1 MLHNSK
7 NSIIFAEKYFYRMN
21 YKEILSFARTLSRD
35 EQLQLALCLTQA
47 HNSDAKSAVFNSRC
61 KALVN
66 KHEKCPHCS
75 GVHYYRYGKFKETQ
89 RFKCKICGK
98 TFCEYTGT
106 WLQGIHKKELVEDY
120 LALMVEHTSLDK
132 TSKKLKIN
140 KKTAFDWRHKI
151 LSSFEQD
158 TGDEFEGIVESD
170 ETFFEHSEK
179 GNKHLNRPA
188 RKRGTQGKSR
198 GIGQNKA
205 AVIVSKDRKKS
216 LKMTLS
222 TMGRITKSDIVES
235 FQTPL
240 NSGTILC
247 SDGHVSYKG
256 YSKDHNL
263 KHIVLRSDL
272 KQFVKKGGFHIQH
285 INEMHNRLKKWI
297 DGTFWGVSTKYLQNY
312 LNWFYLRE
320 KLKFE
325 SITVDKVV
333 SLSLLN
339 THALKQYRYN
349 NFAYDML
356 LATAN

>member
-1 MLHNSK
+1 
-7 NSIIFAEKYFYRMN
+7 MN
-21 YKEILSFARTLSRD
+21 YTEILSLARKLSRE
-35 EQLQLALCLTQA
+35 EQLHLAVCLTRA
-47 HNSDAKSAVFNSRC
+47 DNSDAPSVVLHSRC
-61 KALVN
+61 QSLIDKQ
-66 KHEKCPHCS
+66 EKCPHCS
-75 GVHYYRYGKFKETQ
+75 GVHYYRYGKFKDTQ
-89 RFKCKICGK
+89 RFKCKDCGK

-120 LALMVEHTSLDK
+120 LALMVAHTSLDK
-132 TSKKLKIN
+132 TSNKLKIN

-151 LSSFEQD
+151 LSSFEQN
-158 TGDEFEGIVESD
+158 TGDEFEGIVEID

-179 GNKHLNRPA
+179 GNKGLNRPA
-188 RKRGTQGKSR
+188 RKRGTQGKSK
-198 GIGQNKA
+198 GVGQNKA

-240 NSGTILC
+240 NSGAILC

-272 KQFVKKGGFHIQH
+272 KQFVKKGVYHIQH
-285 INEMHNRLKKWI
+285 VNELHNRLKKWI

-312 LNWFYLRE
+312 LNWFYVRE
-320 KLKFE
+320 KLKSE
-325 SITVDKVV
+325 GITVDKVV
-333 SLSLLN
+333 SLSFQNL
-339 THALKQYRYN
+339 HALKQYRYS
-349 NFAYDML
+349 NFAYNML
-356 LATAN
+356 LATA